1 VTILF
6 TALTVLGVIEVITLI
21 VVSVVLGRSERESD
35 REVVSFRLMSQAAI
49 VLAAGVA
56 GLAMTLGGAGVLGFA
71 IVAVVIWAVLMAV
84 IWKAVLPY
92 TRERW
97 PIRPR

>member
-56 GLAMTLGGAGVLGFA
+56 GLAMTLGGAGVFGFA